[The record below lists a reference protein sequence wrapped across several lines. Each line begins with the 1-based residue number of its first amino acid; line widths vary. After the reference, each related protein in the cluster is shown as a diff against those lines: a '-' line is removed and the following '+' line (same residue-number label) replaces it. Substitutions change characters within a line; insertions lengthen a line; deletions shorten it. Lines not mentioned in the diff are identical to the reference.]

1 MLRLP
6 DNFSEKQDNLTPKV
20 ELIKS
25 FLVQAFLTYEDLS
38 YSHQD
43 NKWTDHIVTLKKSL
57 IEDGRKFTDVTYCI
71 RLYSLAYAH
80 MEVTFFYMSEP
91 LDASKPNFADGYTEN
106 TRREWVTNIR
116 APSETPY
123 DILSWLTSS
132 NEGFETTKNEW
143 SYFRKAK
150 KSLDA
155 LEWQSLCLVYS
166 ITNKNTG
173 IVING
178 EILANKTHSDDWA
191 NNEFNFLPSV
201 MFQPYNQTGEGR

>member
-1 MLRLP
+1 MLKS
-6 DNFSEKQDNLTPKV
+6 D
-20 ELIKS
+20 LINESLFK
-25 FLVQAFLTYEDLS
+25 AFLTYEDLS
-38 YSHQD
+38 WTWQG
-43 NKWTDHIVTLKKSL
+43 NKWTDHTVTLKKNL
-57 IEDGRKFTDVTYCI
+57 IENGRKFTDVTYCI
-71 RLYSLAYAH
+71 RLYSLAYGNT
-80 MEVTFFYMSEP
+80 EVKFFWISEP
-91 LDASKPNFADGYTEN
+91 EENIKPNYADGYTEN
-106 TRREWVTNIR
+106 TRREWTTNIR

-123 DILSWLTSS
+123 DVMSWLTSS
-132 NEGFETTKNEW
+132 NEGFETTKSEW

-178 EILANKTHSDDWA
+178 EILADKTHSEDWA

-201 MFQPYNQTGEGR
+201 MFQPYNSSGDWWWQGR